1 MEEELDPVFVS
12 MTLKLQSFHQF
23 LHRSLLRQGTRL
35 PPMELS
41 HCQHRSQPKLQ
52 LRARQLLRN
61 RCHLGTWPARFSSF
75 CTFCQTFSSSGLTKS
90 QMMCVCLNEFDL
102 VYPHCSRSSNEQWHM
117 NTPNL
122 PFLFSLSL
130 SSAGKFVLINT
141 IAVIMSIII
150 RGARHG
156 SGHNL
161 CQPDGKWGETLEDEF
176 ITLTITLDRKFSFA
190 NLKEKNQT
198 FFFCWAGQHGRDL
211 VSKGCSTLSNGRAN
225 ELMW

>member
-23 LHRSLLRQGTRL
+23 LHRSLLRRGTRL

-75 CTFCQTFSSSGLTKS
+75 FTFCQTFSSSGLTKS

-122 PFLFSLSL
+122 PFLFSLSFFSWEVRFDKYNRRYYVDHNTRSTTWERPQPL
-130 SSAGKFVLINT
+130 PAGWEMRRDPRGRVYYVDHNT
-141 IAVIMSIII
+141 RS
-150 RGARHG
+150 
-156 SGHNL
+156 
-161 CQPDGKWGETLEDEF
+161 
-176 ITLTITLDRKFSFA
+176 
-190 NLKEKNQT
+190 
-198 FFFCWAGQHGRDL
+198 
-211 VSKGCSTLSNGRAN
+211 
-225 ELMW
+225 